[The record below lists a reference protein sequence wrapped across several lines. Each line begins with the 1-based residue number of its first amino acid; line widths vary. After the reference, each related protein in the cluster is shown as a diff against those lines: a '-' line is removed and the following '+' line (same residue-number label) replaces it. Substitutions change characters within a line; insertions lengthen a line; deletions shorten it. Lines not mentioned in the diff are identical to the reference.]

1 MCAIVGQV
9 CTDGGI
15 EIETLSSMRDKMSH
29 RGPDDAGLFISK
41 DRTVGF
47 GHRRL
52 SIIDLSPN
60 GHQPMTNEDGT
71 VWLTYNGEIYNF
83 QEIRQQLL
91 NAGHKFKSDT
101 DSEVIIHAYEEWGI
115 ESVHRFRGM
124 FAYAIWDEKQRQL
137 VLVRDRLGI
146 KPLFYYQQ
154 DGALSFAS
162 ELKALIADPG
172 ITLSLDETAIYDF
185 FTYRYIPTPKTIYQN
200 IKKLPPGHYAIF
212 KDEKFTLKQYWDPSF
227 EKGDSITVDEAQY
240 KIRDKLSEVVNL
252 HLIADVPV
260 GVMLSGGLDSS
271 TLCALAA
278 QNMSESL
285 HTFSIGF
292 DVKEHSETEYASIV
306 AKQYGTNHHELTV
319 TREMAEAYQ
328 EKVRSLYDEPF
339 ADSSS
344 IPTYFVSRLARDNV
358 TVALSGEGGDE
369 IFGGYSWYPMNLQMA
384 KMDFLPAGM
393 RRVVGNQLNQ
403 LPWNIKGKWTLFMA
417 GLDPIERYI
426 KLMSGSLREEKK
438 SILSPKFW
446 QKFSDYDDY
455 WHFRKY
461 WREDLDPFSRMQ
473 YLDFKTFLNDD
484 VLTKMDRA
492 SMAVSLEAR
501 VPLLDHELI
510 EEVLRLPIEVRNR
523 NLQQK
528 YIFKK
533 AVVNDLPASIIS
545 RKKKGFSAPMHS
557 WLKTDVAEQ
566 LQPICDHGLV
576 SDDYLRHSAL
586 TGTDSWPVLT
596 MSRWLYEN
604 S

>member
-9 CTDGGI
+9 RLDGGI
-15 EIETLSSMRDKMSH
+15 THDILTSMRDKMVH
-29 RGPDDAGLFISK
+29 RGPDDAGIFVNKES
-41 DRTVGF
+41 TVGL

-52 SIIDLSPN
+52 SIIDLSPH
-60 GHQPMTNEDGT
+60 GHQPMTNEDGGI
-71 VWLTYNGEIYNF
+71 WLVFNGEIYNF
-83 QEIRQQLL
+83 QEIREQLL
-91 NAGHKFKSDT
+91 SAGHKFKSES

-124 FAYAIWDEKQRQL
+124 FAYALWDEKQQQL
-137 VLVRDRLGI
+137 TIVRDRLGI

-162 ELKALIADPG
+162 ELKALTADPG
-172 ITLSLDETAIYDF
+172 ITLSLDDTAIYDF

-200 IKKLPPGHYAIF
+200 IKKLPPGYYAIF
-212 KDEKFTLKQYWDPSF
+212 KDGKLTLKKYWDPSF
-227 EKGDSITVDEAQY
+227 EQGDETSEEEASY
-240 KIRDKLSEVVNL
+240 KLRNKLSEVVDL

-271 TLCALAA
+271 TLCALSAKS
-278 QNMSESL
+278 MREPL

-292 DVKEHSETEYASIV
+292 DIKEHSETEYARIV
-306 AKQYGTNHHELTV
+306 AEQYDTHHHELTV
-319 TREMAEAYQ
+319 TRDMSEDYQ

-344 IPTYFVSRLARDNV
+344 IPTYFVSRLARENV
-358 TVALSGEGGDE
+358 KVALSGEGGDE
-369 IFGGYSWYPMNLQMA
+369 LFGGYSWYPMNLQMA
-384 KMDFLPAGM
+384 KMDFIPAAI
-393 RRVVGNQLNQ
+393 RRLVGNQLRYI
-403 LPWNIKGKWTLFMA
+403 PWNIKGKWSLQMA
-417 GLDPIERYI
+417 GLNPVERYT
-426 KLMSGSLREEKK
+426 KLMSGYLKDEKK
-438 SILSPKFW
+438 SILSKKFLK
-446 QKFSDYDDY
+446 QFCDYDDY
-455 WHFRKY
+455 WYFHKY

-510 EEVLRLPIEVRNR
+510 EEVLRLPLKVRNR

-528 YIFKK
+528 YLFKK
-533 AVVNDLPASIIS
+533 SVEADLPNSIIH
-545 RKKKGFSAPMHS
+545 RKKKGFSAPMHV
-557 WLKTDVAEQ
+557 WLKKDSANE
-566 LQPICDHGLV
+566 LQSINDHGLL
-576 SDDYLRHSAL
+576 SNDYLLHSAA
-586 TGTDSWPVLT
+586 TDSESWPVIT
-596 MSRWLYEN
+596 MSRWLNEN